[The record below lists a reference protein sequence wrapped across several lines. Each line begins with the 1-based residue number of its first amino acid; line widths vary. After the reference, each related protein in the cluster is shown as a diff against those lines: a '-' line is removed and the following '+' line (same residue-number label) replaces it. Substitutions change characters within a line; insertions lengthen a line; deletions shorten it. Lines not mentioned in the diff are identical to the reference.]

1 MTSMLSRIIGE
12 IANVADPTLRLA
24 TAVDKSSLASAR
36 KALKKGADPNHR
48 DSEGRTLL
56 MVAAFNR
63 NLDLVKLLAEAGADL
78 NVVSEFGNTA
88 MDVASETGDTDIIFY
103 LLGHGAERAEKIT
116 AGRAASRPEAAPDST
131 PAPADPADRPREVDR
146 PPPSETRPE
155 PVETADTDGRD
166 DSNRATTPPAD
177 AAASDSADER
187 IQAAESRAAAEERLR
202 AEIAGRRRAEADLEA
217 LRKRD
222 DGAETDQA
230 GLLEAEIEA
239 RKAVEKELAAQRD
252 EVEALTKEFEQQ
264 LDKELAEFET
274 AETELADQ
282 RDRFRD
288 MASSYREQLEQETEQ
303 RQKLED
309 ELETLKRKRALAAK
323 SKMAPARKNKGTINP
338 ALVLAMF
345 ALAIG
350 VAWVLTIDG
359 VPFLSQFT
367 QMPETDDTPLAPSDE
382 PDENIAEA
390 QRILTYLGYKP
401 GPADGVPGN
410 RTRAALRAFQADVGL
425 AQTGEVN
432 QTVLARLKAAAHRQR
447 SR

>member
-1 MTSMLSRIIGE
+1 MLSRIIGK

-24 TAVDKSSLASAR
+24 AAVDKGGLASAR

-48 DSEGRTLL
+48 DAEGRTLL

-63 NLDLVKLLAEAGADL
+63 DLDLIKLLAEAGADL
-78 NVVSEFGNTA
+78 NLVSEFGNTA

-103 LLGHGAERAEKIT
+103 LLGHGAERAEKIN
-116 AGRAASRPEAAPDST
+116 AGRAASQPEAVPDST
-131 PAPADPADRPREVDR
+131 PAPADPADRPREMEQ
-146 PPPSETRPE
+146 PPPSETGPE

-177 AAASDSADER
+177 AAASDSADKR
-187 IQAAESRAAAEERLR
+187 IQAAESRAAAEERLH
-202 AEIAGRRRAEADLEA
+202 AEIVGRRRAEADLEA

-222 DGAETDQA
+222 DGAEADQT

-239 RKAVEKELAAQRD
+239 RKAVEKELATQRD
-252 EVEALTKEFEQQ
+252 EVEAMTKEFEQQ
-264 LDKELAEFET
+264 LDKELAEFES

-303 RQKLED
+303 RQNLED
-309 ELETLKRKRALAAK
+309 ELETLKRKRALAAR
-323 SKMAPARKNKGTINP
+323 SRMAPARKNKGKINP
-338 ALVLAMF
+338 ALILAVF

-350 VAWVLTIDG
+350 VGWILTSDG

-367 QMPETDDTPLAPSDE
+367 QMPETDDTPLAPLDE
-382 PDENIAEA
+382 PDENIAQA

-401 GPADGVPGN
+401 GPADGVPGD

-432 QTVLARLKAAAHRQR
+432 QTVLARLKAAAQRQR